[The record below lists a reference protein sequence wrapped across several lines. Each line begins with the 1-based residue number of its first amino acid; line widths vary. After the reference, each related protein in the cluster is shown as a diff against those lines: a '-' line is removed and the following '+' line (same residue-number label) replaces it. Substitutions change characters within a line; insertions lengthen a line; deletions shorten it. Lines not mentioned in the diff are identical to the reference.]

1 MKEPITSEEVSAFHQ
16 LLRTDPQRYL
26 RVVNQWIAENPK
38 NWHAYFDRHVYWM
51 KLGEPQRAL
60 DDLNKVIELEPEPVA
75 FIMRGEVYRFL
86 GQYQKAVVDYA
97 HAEALDPDDWQDNGF
112 ALLYQADAHAHLGN
126 EAAALACCA
135 RLGDDFWT
143 PGMNNTPPGGKA
155 EIAQKLRQIA
165 ADARRK
171 RL

>member
-1 MKEPITSEEVSAFHQ
+1 MQ
-16 LLRTDPQRYL
+16 LR
-26 RVVNQWIAENPK
+26 
-38 NWHAYFDRHVYWM
+38 
-51 KLGEPQRAL
+51 EPQRAL
-60 DDLNKVIELEPEPVA
+60 DDLNKVIELEAEPVA

-86 GQYQKAVVDYA
+86 GQYQKAVADYA

-112 ALLYQADAHAHLGN
+112 ALLYQADAHAHLRN

-135 RLGDDFWT
+135 RLGDEFWT

-155 EIAQKLRQIA
+155 EIAQRLRQIA

>member
-1 MKEPITSEEVSAFHQ
+1 
-16 LLRTDPQRYL
+16 
-26 RVVNQWIAENPK
+26 
-38 NWHAYFDRHVYWM
+38 M

-60 DDLNKVIELEPEPVA
+60 DDLNKVIELELEPVA
-75 FIMRGEVYRFL
+75 FTMRGEVYRFL

-97 HAEALDPDDWQDNGF
+97 HAEALDPDDWQDNRF